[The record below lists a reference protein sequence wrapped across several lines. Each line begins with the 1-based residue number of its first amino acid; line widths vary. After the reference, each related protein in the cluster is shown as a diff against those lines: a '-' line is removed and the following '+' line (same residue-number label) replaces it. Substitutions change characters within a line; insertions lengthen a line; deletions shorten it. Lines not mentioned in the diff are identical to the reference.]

1 MSELLDIQI
10 SVNRTAPDIQM
21 AVDRSGRAVEMAVS
35 RGGTYYPTYDG
46 PVTFTPS
53 AEAQT
58 VATRH
63 TVLLENIIIN
73 PIPNNYGLITYNGNK
88 ITVS

>member
-1 MSELLDIQI
+1 MSERLDIRI

-21 AVDRSGRAVEMAVS
+21 NVDRAARTVDMSVS

-58 VATRH
+58 VATQR

-73 PIPNNYGLITYNGNK
+73 PIPNNYGLITYNGRN